1 MLVTLN
7 STTRS
12 SMPGAM
18 MVAVM
23 LLHSKMLKKMDNDG
37 I

>member
-1 MLVTLN
+1 MLVTPN

-12 SMPGAM
+12 RMPGAM
-18 MVAVM
+18 TVAVM
-23 LLHSKMLKKMDNDG
+23 LLHIKMLKKMDNDG